1 MKNYDNSRKL
11 NQLQRTFSFII
22 ISACFFSVFSQ
33 MPFLVN
39 KGITQLVSFPMWIIL
54 FLCSVIFSN
63 GKIKKS
69 VGVIIIP
76 SILFLLMVLIDS
88 LFTLND
94 YFSSSLLYSFLI
106 SLFIFGIGILTEKWC
121 SKEIVYKI
129 CCSYV
134 LATVIVSL
142 SIFVNYFGLSF
153 DLSSKVYGYASK
165 NSISQIIYTAI
176 IILILKI
183 KPEKTI
189 YKACKIII
197 ILFELLLL
205 MFLKSRA
212 TIVGLVI
219 CVIILVLS
227 KKTNRKLKN
236 IIVICGICLI
246 IALFTSA
253 AFNDMIFNDILF
265 AGREA
270 NNLDSLS
277 SGRVS
282 IINQFPEIIKGHWLF
297 GIGATYYEC
306 FPLSAIIQFGLI
318 PGMILIIISLI
329 PLLFGCKRLKISEDW
344 FLLTMI
350 AVGYNINSIFEGITP
365 FGAGIKCF
373 FLWLLLGILLSKG
386 TKKE

>member
-1 MKNYDNSRKL
+1 MKSYYNSRKF

-22 ISACFFSVFSQ
+22 VSACFFSVLSQ
-33 MPFLVN
+33 MPFWVN
-39 KGITQLVSFPMWIIL
+39 EGITQLVCFPMWIIL
-54 FLCSVIFSN
+54 CLCSVIFSK

-69 VGVIIIP
+69 VGVIIVP

-88 LFTLND
+88 LFTSND

-106 SLFIFGIGILTEKWC
+106 SMFIFGIGILTGKWC
-121 SKEIVYKI
+121 SKETIYKI

-134 LATVIVSL
+134 LATVIVSV
-142 SIFVNYFGLSF
+142 SIFVNYFGFSF

-212 TIVGLVI
+212 TIVGLVV
-219 CVIILVLS
+219 CVIILAFS

-246 IALFTSA
+246 IALFTSET
-253 AFNDMIFNDILF
+253 FNDMIFNDILF
-265 AGREA
+265 AGREVT
-270 NNLDSLS
+270 NWDSLS

-282 IINQFPEIIKGHWLF
+282 IINQFPEIIEGHWLF

-318 PGMILIIISLI
+318 PGIVLIIISLT
-329 PLLFGCKRLKISEDW
+329 PLLLGCKRSKISEDW

-350 AVGYNINSIFEGITP
+350 AVGYNINSIFEGVTP

-373 FLWLLLGILLSKG
+373 FLWFLLGILLSKG